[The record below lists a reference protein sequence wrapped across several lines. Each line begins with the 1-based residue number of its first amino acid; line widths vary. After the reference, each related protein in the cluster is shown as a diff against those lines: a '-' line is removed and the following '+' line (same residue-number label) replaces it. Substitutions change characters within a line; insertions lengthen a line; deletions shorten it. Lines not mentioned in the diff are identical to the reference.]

1 MNYAYTGRSGA
12 NGANAVNGVL
22 DGTSAGAVADTL
34 RARGVTPLTIKAVAG
49 GKPAGAGSAAAA
61 GSAAGLAATLR
72 AWLPADLA
80 NFSFEQ
86 WMQPKVQA
94 VDILLFSRQLHTL
107 LKAGVPILRAL
118 AGLEESA
125 PSERMKSTLQQVRNS
140 LGSGIDLSMSL
151 AQHPGVFDGFYV
163 ALVRVGE
170 MTGRLEEVFMRLF
183 HHIEFEIFMGQQI
196 KSALRYPMFVM
207 GAMAAGIGVVNVMVI
222 PAFATV
228 FKSFGAELPLATRIL
243 MGTSEFTINYGA
255 YLVVAAAIG
264 SWALRRW
271 VATPAGRLTWDRTKL
286 RLPLAGKIIRKGM
299 LARFARSLAL
309 SLKSGVPVEQALQIV
324 AQTVENSYLSKKIE
338 AMRDSIERGE
348 SILQSASASGVFTP
362 IVLQMISVG
371 EESGTVDEMMNEVGE
386 LYTNEVQY
394 ELKTLGQ
401 QIEPIMIIFLGL
413 VVLVLAL
420 GVFLPVW
427 DLGRVALKH

>member
-1 MNYAYTGRSGA
+1 MNFAYTGRSREGA
-12 NGANAVNGVL
+12 VNGMLEAASANAV
-22 DGTSAGAVADTL
+22 ADAL
-34 RARGVTPLTIKAVAG
+34 VARGVTPLTIKQTTDG
-49 GKPAGAGSAAAA
+49 PR
-61 GSAAGLAATLR
+61 ATSGEPPR
-72 AWLPADLA
+72 
-80 NFSFEQ
+80 FSLSR
-86 WMQPKVQA
+86 WMQPRVTP
-94 VDILLFSRQLHTL
+94 VDLMLFSRQLHTL

-118 AGLEESA
+118 AGLQESA
-125 PSERMKSTLQQVRNS
+125 SNERLKQTLQQVRQS
-140 LGSGIDLSMSL
+140 LGSGLDLSMSL
-151 AQHPGVFDGFYV
+151 AQNSGVFDGFYV

-170 MTGRLEEVFMRLF
+170 MTGQLEEVFMRLF

-207 GAMAAGIGVVNVMVI
+207 AAMAVGMMVINVMVI

-243 MGTSEFTINYGA
+243 MATSEFTINYGW
-255 YLVVAAAIG
+255 LLVAASAVG
-264 SWALRRW
+264 MWLMRRW
-271 VATPAGRLTWDRTKL
+271 IATSDGRLTWDRFKL

-309 SLKSGVPVEQALQIV
+309 SLKSGVPIEQALSIV
-324 AQTVENSYLSKKIE
+324 AQTVENAYLSKKIE
-338 AMRDSIERGE
+338 GMRESVERGE
-348 SILQSASASGVFTP
+348 SILRAAAATGVFTP

-371 EESGTVDEMMNEVGE
+371 EESGAIDDLMNEVGD

-401 QIEPIMIIFLGL
+401 QIEPIMIIFLGFM
-413 VVLVLAL
+413 VLVLAL

-427 DLGRVALKH
+427 DLGRVALKR

>member
-1 MNYAYTGRSGA
+1 MNFAYTGRSREGA
-12 NGANAVNGVL
+12 VNGMLEAASANAV
-22 DGTSAGAVADTL
+22 ADAL
-34 RARGVTPLTIKAVAG
+34 VARGVTPLTIKQTTDG
-49 GKPAGAGSAAAA
+49 PR
-61 GSAAGLAATLR
+61 ATSGEPPR
-72 AWLPADLA
+72 
-80 NFSFEQ
+80 FSLSR
-86 WMQPKVQA
+86 WMQPRVTP
-94 VDILLFSRQLHTL
+94 VDLMLFSRQLHTL

-118 AGLEESA
+118 AGLQESA
-125 PSERMKSTLQQVRNS
+125 SNERLKQTLQQVRQS
-140 LGSGIDLSMSL
+140 LGSGLDLSMSL
-151 AQHPGVFDGFYV
+151 AQNSGVFDGFYV

-170 MTGRLEEVFMRLF
+170 MTGQLEEVFMRLF

-207 GAMAAGIGVVNVMVI
+207 AAMAVGMMVINVMVI

-243 MGTSEFTINYGA
+243 MATSEFTINYGW
-255 YLVVAAAIG
+255 LLVAASAVG
-264 SWALRRW
+264 MWLMRRW
-271 VATPAGRLTWDRTKL
+271 IATSDGRLTWDRFKL

-309 SLKSGVPVEQALQIV
+309 SLKSGVPIEQALSIV
-324 AQTVENSYLSKKIE
+324 AQTVENAYLSKKIE
-338 AMRDSIERGE
+338 GMRESVERGE
-348 SILQSASASGVFTP
+348 SILRAAAATGVFTP

-371 EESGTVDEMMNEVGE
+371 EESGAIDDLMNEVGD

-413 VVLVLAL
+413 MVLVLAL

-427 DLGRVALKH
+427 DLGRVALKR